1 MSELFAVVG
10 HFLRPLSYSILCKS
24 ADFKMPWQAIET
36 LHASCGDTFFVL
48 MFIWFSAWPLHF
60 AFPIFLFAATSQQ
73 LVANTGNFVP
83 PACLGFPS
91 FSFAIPSLAFLFL
104 TSRILYFF
112 ALQLQSY
119 STQCSF
125 SKSVDLWGSW
135 AWARAWEVAGLL
147 NMHKYLFG
155 PPSVVVVRH
164 VRQLSQVS
172 PRSICS
178 SSASFMYLL
187 NNFPLPDLVCWL
199 FVEVMTPPSIC
210 DSRVKWQ

>member
-60 AFPIFLFAATSQQ
+60 AFPIFLFAANSQQ

-91 FSFAIPSLAFLFL
+91 FSFAIPC
-104 TSRILYFF
+104 I
-112 ALQLQSY
+112 
-119 STQCSF
+119 SF
-125 SKSVDLWGSW
+125 SYISNFVFFCTSAAILFDAVQFFQECWTLGVVGVGEGVGG
-135 AWARAWEVAGLL
+135 RRVT
-147 NMHKYLFG
+147 KYAQIFI
-155 PPSVVVVRH
+155 RT
-164 VRQLSQVS
+164 
-172 PRSICS
+172 SICGGGAAC
-178 SSASFMYLL
+178 SAVVASIASLHLL
-187 NNFPLPDLVCWL
+187 KLGVFHV
-199 FVEVMTPPSIC
+199 FA
-210 DSRVKWQ
+210 